1 MHVSVGSSLSIST
14 QGNCVMVGGP
24 YLERKRE
31 GAREN
36 ERGREKGREG
46 EKVIEN

>member
-1 MHVSVGSSLSIST
+1 MRVSVGSSLSINT

-36 ERGREKGREG
+36 ERGREKGERGRES
-46 EKVIEN
+46 N